1 MTAFDYIES
10 RADADELIAEF
21 GQSVSLRR
29 EVASGP
35 ASEPTVTPTDYATQ
49 AAILDYNARQIDG
62 ENILVTDRRALVAA
76 GPLTLQ
82 GVTDI
87 AAPDALLIGAA
98 LVDDEYVG
106 GAAIPIVRVQP
117 LNPAGVV
124 VMYDC
129 QLRF

>member
-1 MTAFDYIES
+1 MAFDY
-10 RADADELIAEF
+10 ADARDTADELIEDF

-29 EVASGP
+29 TSASGV
-35 ASEPTVTPTDYATQ
+35 AWDPTNVTADYATT

-76 GPLTLQ
+76 GPLTAL
-82 GVTDI
+82 GITGI
-87 AAPDALLIGAA
+87 APPDALVVAGVA
-98 LVDDEYVG
+98 V
-106 GAAIPIVRVQP
+106 PIVRVVP
-117 LNPAGVV
+117 LAPAGTV

>member
-1 MTAFDYIES
+1 MSFNYATT
-10 RADADELIAEF
+10 RALADRLLTKF

-29 EVASGP
+29 IATSGT
-35 ASEPTVTPTDYATQ
+35 AYEPTQTPTDYATT

-76 GPLTLQ
+76 GPLTTL
-82 GVTDI
+82 GITSI
-87 AAPDALLIGAA
+87 APPDALVVNSVA
-98 LVDDEYVG
+98 V
-106 GAAIPIVRVQP
+106 PIVRVIP
-117 LNPAGVV
+117 LAPAGTV